1 MLLKRVQ
8 YLLLFSCMVFAQ
20 QGMVLHGLAHLKF
33 SDKKQVEV
41 TSPATP
47 SSQPCEQCLAFHG
60 VGSALAGS
68 DSAATVIE
76 QIASLPFGSTEDTF
90 PFLSAPFNSRA
101 PPLPLQ

>member
-1 MLLKRVQ
+1 MLLKRIQ

-20 QGMVLHGLAHLKF
+20 QGMVLHGLTHLKF
-33 SDKKQVEV
+33 SGKKQVEV

-76 QIASLPFGSTEDTF
+76 QIASLPFGSTEDTS
-90 PFLSAPFNSRA
+90 PFLSAPFNTRA

>member
-1 MLLKRVQ
+1 VLLKRIQ

-20 QGMVLHGLAHLKF
+20 QGMVLHGLTHLKF
-33 SDKKQVEV
+33 GKKQVEV

-76 QIASLPFGSTEDTF
+76 QITSLLFGSTEDPL
-90 PFLSAPFNSRA
+90 PFLSAPFNTRA